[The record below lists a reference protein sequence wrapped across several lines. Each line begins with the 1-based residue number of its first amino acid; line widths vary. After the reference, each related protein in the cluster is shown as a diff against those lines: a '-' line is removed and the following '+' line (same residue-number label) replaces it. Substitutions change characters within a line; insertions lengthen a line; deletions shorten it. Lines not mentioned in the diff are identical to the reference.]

1 MTERPWMK
9 LYVADYLADTRRLS
23 FQEHGIYLL
32 LIMEYWQHGGLPQ
45 DDKSLA
51 KIVGA
56 TQREW
61 QRHKPAV
68 ASFFDENWTHR
79 RIDRE
84 IAEFEAASRRRS
96 EAGKRGGRP
105 KKKLSLSKANANKKL
120 CPSKPESEPDS
131 EITDLRSYPSQGNKT
146 GKGGSV

>member
-1 MTERPWMK
+1 MTDRPWMK

-23 FQEHGIYLL
+23 FQEHGVYLL
-32 LIMEYWQHGGLPQ
+32 LIMEYWQHGALPQ

-61 QRHKPAV
+61 QRYKPAV
-68 ASFFDENWTHR
+68 AAFFDENWTHR

-84 IAEFEAASRRRS
+84 IAEFEAATRRRS

-105 KKKLSLSKANANKKL
+105 KKKQSLSKASPGIKH

-131 EITDLRSYPSQGNKT
+131 EFTDLRSYPGQGSKT
-146 GKGGSV
+146 GRKGTS